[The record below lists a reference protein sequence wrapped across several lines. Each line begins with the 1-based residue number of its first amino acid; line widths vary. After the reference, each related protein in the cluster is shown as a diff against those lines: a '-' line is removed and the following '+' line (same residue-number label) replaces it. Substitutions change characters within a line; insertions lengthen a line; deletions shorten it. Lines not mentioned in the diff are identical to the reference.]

1 MSEIDVLNKILERL
15 EAMEKSN
22 NQRFDRLE
30 NQVNDIR
37 NDTKELKSEVTKIN
51 IKIENSLEPNI
62 KLIAEGQ
69 QPLSQIAEDVEHIK
83 EEQEEIKN
91 NVAALMIIVP
101 EYGAKIEEKGLIPS
115 ERKRTSFCWFFLYFL
130 QSVGS
135 LSRRNPLRT
144 GWRIPPLFVLCMY
157 STTQTSFGSVQTASS
172 FPWPAGTGP
181 SNGGLWSF
189 GRFLISRKDS
199 PPTPRVTCPLYASLS
214 FRYCPST
221 MLIMC
226 FSL

>member
-69 QPLSQIAEDVEHIK
+69 QPLAQIAKDVEHIK
-83 EEQEEIKN
+83 EEQEELKSN
-91 NVAALMIIVP
+91 MAALMKIVP
-101 EYGAKIEEKGLIPS
+101 EHGAKIEELK
-115 ERKRTSFCWFFLYFL
+115 KR
-130 QSVGS
+130 
-135 LSRRNPLRT
+135 
-144 GWRIPPLFVLCMY
+144 
-157 STTQTSFGSVQTASS
+157 A
-172 FPWPAGTGP
+172 
-181 SNGGLWSF
+181 
-189 GRFLISRKDS
+189 
-199 PPTPRVTCPLYASLS
+199 
-214 FRYCPST
+214 
-221 MLIMC
+221 
-226 FSL
+226 